1 MNQHKH
7 AYSEIT
13 QQNSTVLLNFAELFH
28 CMHLC
33 GPTKFCHLCSAI
45 KIYKTIKKTKRLRQ
59 GGQNEDCDCNIK
71 VQVVEVDGG
80 RMGR

>member
-28 CMHLC
+28 RMHIC
-33 GPTKFCHLCSAI
+33 VVP
-45 KIYKTIKKTKRLRQ
+45 
-59 GGQNEDCDCNIK
+59 QNFATYAAP
-71 VQVVEVDGG
+71 
-80 RMGR
+80 